1 MERRKLKP
9 ELTAKMHASLLEADG
24 LSYEDSMVLAAY
36 SQVLKGRS
44 KEEACEN
51 YGVSVTYY
59 DENIERVLA
68 S

>member
-1 MERRKLKP
+1 
-9 ELTAKMHASLLEADG
+9 
-24 LSYEDSMVLAAY
+24 MVLAAY